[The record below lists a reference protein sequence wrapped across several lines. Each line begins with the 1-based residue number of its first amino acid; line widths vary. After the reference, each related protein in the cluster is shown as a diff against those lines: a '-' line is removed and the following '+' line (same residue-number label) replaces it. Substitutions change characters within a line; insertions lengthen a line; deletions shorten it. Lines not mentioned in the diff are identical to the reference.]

1 MKTACALCVSIAV
14 LLALGTAP
22 LTAGKIKAGAPA
34 TAQAQK
40 VPASGP
46 AKGRDLAALE
56 RKLLG
61 AWKGPACAGDYT
73 FNADGTYE
81 CRNFTPGQNT
91 LAGAWSVRWDA
102 LPPTLVLTCTKS
114 DFKKKDPTR
123 EEFAGTTVELRLVE
137 LSGDAFAYRYPNDR
151 FEWRN
156 SRPAKQGPDEE
167 P

>member
-1 MKTACALCVSIAV
+1 MKSTLALCAAIAFFTIAV
-14 LLALGTAP
+14 AS
-22 LTAGKIKAGAPA
+22 LTAGKIKAAPSTTAPA
-34 TAQAQK
+34 PK

-46 AKGRDLAALE
+46 ARGGELHALE
-56 RKLLG
+56 QKLLG
-61 AWKGPACAGDYT
+61 AWKGPSCAGDYT

-91 LAGAWSVRWDA
+91 LAGTWSVRWDA
-102 LPPTLVLTCTKS
+102 LPPTLLLKCTTS

-123 EEFAGTTVELRLVE
+123 EEFAGSTVELRLVE
-137 LSGDAFAYRYPNDR
+137 LNGDAFAYRYPNDK

-156 SRPAKQGPDEE
+156 RRPTNKVADEE